1 MLCFLSLYNSVIF
14 IKEKYFFLKYTYYIK
29 ESNLHLVSVRKKNVT
44 EVPSVNWHV
53 ESLRQIQIPLVK
65 IFLE

>member
-44 EVPSVNWHV
+44 EVPSVTWHV

>member
-1 MLCFLSLYNSVIF
+1 MVYKRV
-14 IKEKYFFLKYTYYIK
+14 
-29 ESNLHLVSVRKKNVT
+29 SNLHLVSVREEDVT
-44 EVPSVNWHV
+44 EGTSVTWHV